1 MSDKNERPGAY
12 PQPTETDNQL
22 KNQDEYSTLQP
33 NNLQDVQDVSAPAP
47 KEGEAPST
55 ENKSI
60 EGS

>member
-1 MSDKNERPGAY
+1 MNDKNERPAAY

-22 KNQDEYSTLQP
+22 KNQDEYATMQP
-33 NNLQDVQDVSAPAP
+33 NKLNDVQEVSAPAP
-47 KEGEAPST
+47 KEGESPST